1 MGTYPFLSDDWFEAV
16 DEILVSHTA
25 VSSASGTTVT
35 DVVMNLTVTET
46 PFDNPRE
53 LHVGSLE
60 GSPLWGREHHSDAHL
75 TITVDYVTA
84 KQVFVS
90 GDAQAALSAFMA
102 GRVKVQGDLTRL
114 MALVQGGDGGT
125 SPGGLAETL
134 QTITE

>member
-1 MGTYPFLSDDWFEAV
+1 MATYPFLSDDWFEAV
-16 DEILVSHTA
+16 HEILVSHTE

-60 GSPLWGREHHSDAHL
+60 GTPLWGREHHTDAHL

-84 KQVFVS
+84 KEVFVS

-102 GRVKVQGDLTRL
+102 GKVTVQGDLTRL
-114 MALVQGGDGGT
+114 MALMQNGDGGP